1 MLCQSIY
8 SNSDLRASSK
18 VKKET
23 QYGEVTTAKDK
34 VRTIIFL
41 NFIFLSIRI
50 KLTIEITKEIIPV
63 SFERKQSP
71 VEIPIP

>member
-41 NFIFLSIRI
+41 NFIFQALYG
-50 KLTIEITKEIIPV
+50 LNCKE
-63 SFERKQSP
+63 RN
-71 VEIPIP
+71 